1 MILNVSEANEGAIRL
16 YHDLGYRDYDR
27 AMLKRLTGRDSPS
40 VTIRRRG
47 RPTST
52 RLVEL
57 DWSSAAHHA
66 HIDPEFYRVPERAAV
81 SAFLRRRLSDPDRE
95 VLVAESEGTVVG
107 MVDVTLA
114 EEPDPGSIIRPVP
127 TADIGISVLVD
138 WRGQGVGHA
147 LMAAAESTA
156 RARGARRIVLDMS
169 SANVE
174 ALRLYHSLGY
184 TEYGLLLRRELG

>member
-1 MILNVSEANEGAIRL
+1 MSAA
-16 YHDLGYRDYDR
+16 
-27 AMLKRLTGRDSPS
+27 P
-40 VTIRRRG
+40 VTIRAA
-47 RPTST
+47 RPADFDA
-52 RLVEL
+52 LVEL

-66 HIDPEFYRVPERAAV
+66 HIDPEFYRVPDRSAV
-81 SAFLRRRLSDPDRE
+81 SAFLRRRLSNPDRE
-95 VLVAESEGTVVG
+95 ILVAESDGMVVG

-174 ALRLYHSLGY
+174 ALRLYDSLGY